1 MSKNNFLKG
10 AAILAIAGVLV
21 KVIGALYRI
30 PLGNIMPEEG
40 MGYYGVSYQVY
51 VLLVAISTSGFPT
64 ATSKIIAEKRAYGD
78 YSGAHKIFK
87 VSFIGFLIAGIFS
100 SLVVLFGAKTI
111 LGLMDNLSSYY
122 ALLALIPA
130 LLFVPI
136 MSAFRGYF
144 QGMQDM
150 VPTAVSQLIEQIFRA
165 ATTITLAYILLNT
178 GDAVIETLLKV
189 FSGGPPLTKY
199 YTEANRRVAIAAG
212 GASFGASAGAV
223 GGTIIMALIYFK
235 NRKKIMTQVESTK
248 GFEEETSSKIIKSIL
263 YIAIPIT
270 IGASIVPIINAVDA
284 TLVSRILQ
292 QIGYTEKEALGKFG
306 QISQYAQ
313 TLINFPQV
321 LSVAMA
327 MSLVPSISD
336 AFSRRDQVSIR
347 KTTNSGIRTTL
358 LISLPAAVGL
368 FVLAKPIIGLIY
380 YSKTDAV
387 IAETGQILAILAIS
401 LVFLTLVQSLTAIL
415 QGIGKPMV
423 PVKNLAVGAIAKIVL
438 TYTLV
443 RIPGIEVKGAAIS
456 TVVTY
461 VIAAA
466 LNLYGVKK
474 YTNVEIK
481 VIDTIL
487 KPVLA
492 AGIMGVAVKIA
503 YSLGLGIVGSKLST
517 VVSIAIGA
525 LVYGVAILAVGG
537 ITTEDLQ
544 AFPKGEKIAKLL
556 KRIGLLR
563 K

>member
-21 KVIGALYRI
+21 KVIGAFYRI

-40 MGYYGVSYQVY
+40 MGYYQVGYQLY
-51 VLLVAISTSGFPT
+51 VLLVAVSTSGFPT

-78 YSGAHKIFK
+78 YNGAHKIFK
-87 VSFIGFLIAGIFS
+87 VSFIGFLIAGILS
-100 SLVVLFGAKTI
+100 SLVVLVGAKPI
-111 LGLMDNLSSYY
+111 LSFMDNPNSYY
-122 ALLALIPA
+122 ALLALVPA

-165 ATTITLAYILLNT
+165 GAALSLAYLLLDR
-178 GDAVIETLLKV
+178 GAKV
-189 FSGGPPLTKY
+189 
-199 YTEANRRVAIAAG
+199 AAG
-212 GASFGASAGAV
+212 GASFGASAGAIA
-223 GGTIIMALIYFK
+223 GTIIIILIYFK
-235 NRKKIMTQVESTK
+235 NRKKIMIEVNSSK
-248 GFEEETSSKIIKSIL
+248 NFEEETVSTIIKNIL

-284 TLVSRILQ
+284 TLVTRILQ
-292 QIGYTEKEALGKFG
+292 QLGYTEVQASAKFA
-306 QISQYAQ
+306 QISAYAQ

-336 AFSRRDQVSIR
+336 AFSRKDKEGI
-347 KTTNSGIRTTL
+347 KNTTNSGIRTTL
-358 LISLPAAVGL
+358 LIGLPSAMGL

-387 IAETGQILAILAIS
+387 ITETGQILAILAIS

-423 PVKNLAVGAIAKIVL
+423 PVKNLAIGAIAKIVL
-438 TYTLV
+438 TYALV

-481 VIDTIL
+481 VVDTIL

-492 AGIMGVAVKIA
+492 AGIMGVVVKIA
-503 YSLGLGIVGSKLST
+503 YSVGLGIVGSKLST
-517 VVSIAIGA
+517 VISIAIGA
-525 LVYGVAILAVGG
+525 VVYGISILAVGG

-544 AFPKGEKIAKLL
+544 AFPKGDKIAKLL
-556 KRIGLLR
+556 KKIGLLR